1 MIFHVFESATT
12 TVLFRSNVN
21 TRQKQK
27 QHDNITCIIKKSSE
41 VKTLFWRRKTKDQK
55 NAIFCI

>member
-1 MIFHVFESATT
+1 MIFHVFESATA
-12 TVLFRSNVN
+12 TVLFRSNVS
-21 TRQKQK
+21 TRQK

-55 NAIFCI
+55 MLFFVSNH

>member
-27 QHDNITCIIKKSSE
+27 QHDNITCIIKKV
-41 VKTLFWRRKTKDQK
+41 VK
-55 NAIFCI
+55 